1 MTTPDAT
8 SWPPAPP
15 DAVVPEA
22 RRRARASRAAR
33 WFASPRELPQFRNDK
48 SALMRADRMA
58 HGHHH
63 GPSYIGGQRALG
75 LAGRT
80 MEFSTG
86 CGWTRLPVLAAAF
99 ILGSVLTVSAQIIP
113 PFSPPAG
120 ASDEAETETAE
131 APDVNDP
138 DVLKGIDVDKLDW
151 SQLAVDAGTGIDPIA
166 AKKRAQAAAKDGLDW
181 SSNANA
187 NGSSAVTVKQ
197 SVFSFWD
204 TRIGADMTV
213 TSEPRTMS
221 ELLAQKATNGGNLPQ
236 SSGSAWA
243 TATAPGAGVIWDK
256 TAVEAR
262 VDPGSEQSKLGASLT
277 KSVPLSGDT
286 SLTLQNGYSVNQQ
299 GTSAVPGIG
308 GHITRN
314 YETDQSAKVTLTDTG
329 TSVTAGQTLSTT
341 DDKWLRKVGA
351 EQKLFDNVTVSGSV
365 GETSQGAINKS
376 VTAGFKKSW

>member
-1 MTTPDAT
+1 M
-8 SWPPAPP
+8 
-15 DAVVPEA
+15 
-22 RRRARASRAAR
+22 
-33 WFASPRELPQFRNDK
+33 
-48 SALMRADRMA
+48 
-58 HGHHH
+58 
-63 GPSYIGGQRALG
+63 LG

-86 CGWTRLPVLAAAF
+86 FGWTTLPVLAAAI

-113 PFSPPAG
+113 PYSPA
-120 ASDEAETETAE
+120 ATAADDEAETEAVAE
-131 APDVNDP
+131 APGVNDP
-138 DVLKGIDVDKLDW
+138 DVLKGIEVDKLDW
-151 SQLAVDAGTGIDPIA
+151 SQLAVDAGTGIDPMA

-181 SSNANA
+181 ASSQNA

-197 SVFSFWD
+197 SVFSFWN

-221 ELLAQKATNGGNLPQ
+221 ELLAQKAINGGNLPQ

-243 TATAPGAGVIWDK
+243 TATAPGAGAIWDK

-262 VDPGSEQSKLGASLT
+262 VDPGTEQSKIGASLI
-277 KSVPLSGDT
+277 KSMPLSSDT
-286 SLTLQNGYSVNQQ
+286 SLTLQNGYSINQQ
-299 GTSAVPGIG
+299 GTAAVPGIG

-329 TSVTAGQTLSTT
+329 TSITAGQTLSTA

-351 EQKLFDNVTVSGSV
+351 EQKLLDNVTLSGSV
-365 GETSQGAINKS
+365 GETPQGAINKS
-376 VTAGFKKSW
+376 VSAGFKKSW

>member
-1 MTTPDAT
+1 
-8 SWPPAPP
+8 
-15 DAVVPEA
+15 
-22 RRRARASRAAR
+22 
-33 WFASPRELPQFRNDK
+33 
-48 SALMRADRMA
+48 
-58 HGHHH
+58 
-63 GPSYIGGQRALG
+63 
-75 LAGRT
+75 

-86 CGWTRLPVLAAAF
+86 FGWTRLPVLAATF
-99 ILGSVLTVSAQIIP
+99 ILGSALTLQAQIIP
-113 PFSPPAG
+113 PFSPAAAAPD
-120 ASDEAETETAE
+120 DEAETEAAE

-151 SQLAVDAGTGIDPIA
+151 SQLAVDAGTGIDARA
-166 AKKRAQAAAKDGLDW
+166 AKKRAEAAAKDGLNW

-187 NGSSAVTVKQ
+187 NGSSAVRVKQ
-197 SVFSFWD
+197 SVSSFWD

-213 TSEPRTMS
+213 ASEPRTMS

-243 TATAPGAGVIWDK
+243 AATAPGAGAIWDK

-262 VDPGSEQSKLGASLT
+262 VDPGAEQSKLGASLI

-299 GTSAVPGIG
+299 GTTALPGIG
-308 GHITRN
+308 GRITRN
-314 YETDQSAKVTLTDTG
+314 YETDQSAKVTITETG

-351 EQKLFDNVTVSGSV
+351 EQKLFDDVTVSGSV
-365 GETSQGAINKS
+365 GETPQGAINKS
-376 VTAGFKKSW
+376 LSAGFKKSW

>member
-1 MTTPDAT
+1 
-8 SWPPAPP
+8 
-15 DAVVPEA
+15 
-22 RRRARASRAAR
+22 
-33 WFASPRELPQFRNDK
+33 
-48 SALMRADRMA
+48 
-58 HGHHH
+58 
-63 GPSYIGGQRALG
+63 
-75 LAGRT
+75 

-86 CGWTRLPVLAAAF
+86 FGWTRLPVLAAVVV
-99 ILGSVLTVSAQIIP
+99 LGSVLSVSAQIIP
-113 PFSPPAG
+113 PFSPTAAAPD
-120 ASDEAETETAE
+120 DEAGTEAAE

-151 SQLAVDAGTGIDPIA
+151 SQLAVDAGTGIDPMA
-166 AKKRAQAAAKDGLDW
+166 AKKRAKAAAKDGLDW

-213 TSEPRTMS
+213 TREPRTMS
-221 ELLAQKATNGGNLPQ
+221 ELLAQKATNGGSLPQ

-243 TATAPGAGVIWDK
+243 TATAPGAGSIWDK

-262 VDPGSEQSKLGASLT
+262 VDPGAEQSKIGASLT
-277 KSVPLSGDT
+277 KSVPLSSDT

-299 GTSAVPGIG
+299 STAAVPGIG

-329 TSVTAGQTLSTT
+329 TSTSITAGQTLSTT

-376 VTAGFKKSW
+376 LTAGFKKSW

>member
-1 MTTPDAT
+1 
-8 SWPPAPP
+8 
-15 DAVVPEA
+15 
-22 RRRARASRAAR
+22 
-33 WFASPRELPQFRNDK
+33 
-48 SALMRADRMA
+48 
-58 HGHHH
+58 
-63 GPSYIGGQRALG
+63 
-75 LAGRT
+75 

-86 CGWTRLPVLAAAF
+86 FGLTRLPVLAAAF

-113 PFSPPAG
+113 PFSAAAPD
-120 ASDEAETETAE
+120 DEAETEATETAA

-138 DVLKGIDVDKLDW
+138 DILKGIDVDKLDW
-151 SQLAVDAGTGIDPIA
+151 SQLAVDAGTGNDVMA
-166 AKKRAQAAAKDGLDW
+166 AKKRAQAAAKDGLNW

-197 SVFSFWD
+197 SVSSFWD
-204 TRIGADMTV
+204 ARIGADMTV

-221 ELLAQKATNGGNLPQ
+221 ELLAQKATNGGSLPQ

-243 TATAPGAGVIWDK
+243 AATAPGAGSIWDK

-262 VDPGSEQSKLGASLT
+262 VDPGAEQSKIGASLI
-277 KSVPLSGDT
+277 KSVPLSSDT

-299 GTSAVPGIG
+299 GTAAVPGIG
-308 GHITRN
+308 GGHVTRN
-314 YETDQSAKVTLTDTG
+314 YETDQTAKVTLTDTG
-329 TSVTAGQTLSTT
+329 TSITAGQSLSTT

-376 VTAGFKKSW
+376 LTAGFKKSW

>member
-1 MTTPDAT
+1 MNQHF
-8 SWPPAPP
+8 
-15 DAVVPEA
+15 
-22 RRRARASRAAR
+22 RRG
-33 WFASPRELPQFRNDK
+33 
-48 SALMRADRMA
+48 MA
-58 HGHHH
+58 HGLPPIYIVWKH
-63 GPSYIGGQRALG
+63 GVG

-86 CGWTRLPVLAAAF
+86 FGWTRLPVLAAAL

-113 PFSPPAG
+113 PTTT
-120 ASDEAETETAE
+120 ASAPDDVSETEAAK

-151 SQLAVDAGTGIDPIA
+151 SQLAVDAGTGIDPMA
-166 AKKRAQAAAKDGLDW
+166 AKKRAQAAAKTAAKDGLNW
-181 SSNANA
+181 SSNSNA
-187 NGSSAVTVKQ
+187 NGSSAVMVKQ

-204 TRIGADMTV
+204 TRVGADMTV
-213 TSEPRTMS
+213 TREPRTMS

-243 TATAPGAGVIWDK
+243 MATAPGAGSIWDK

-262 VDPGSEQSKLGASLT
+262 VDPGTEQSKIGALLT
-277 KSVPLSGDT
+277 KSVPLSSDT
-286 SLTLQNGYSVNQQ
+286 ALTLQNGYSVNQQ
-299 GTSAVPGIG
+299 GTTAVPGIG

-314 YETDQSAKVTLTDTG
+314 YETDQTAKVTLTDTG
-329 TSVTAGQTLSTT
+329 TSIVAGQALSTT

-376 VTAGFKKSW
+376 LTAGFKKSW

>member
-1 MTTPDAT
+1 
-8 SWPPAPP
+8 
-15 DAVVPEA
+15 
-22 RRRARASRAAR
+22 
-33 WFASPRELPQFRNDK
+33 
-48 SALMRADRMA
+48 
-58 HGHHH
+58 
-63 GPSYIGGQRALG
+63 
-75 LAGRT
+75 

-86 CGWTRLPVLAAAF
+86 FGWTRLPVLAAAF
-99 ILGSVLTVSAQIIP
+99 ILGSVLTVSAQIIQ
-113 PFSPPAG
+113 PFSAATP
-120 ASDEAETETAE
+120 DEDAEAAE
-131 APDVNDP
+131 APDANDP

-151 SQLAVDAGTGIDPIA
+151 GQLAIDAGTLNDLIA
-166 AKKRAQAAAKDGLDW
+166 AKKRAQAAANDGMNW

-197 SVFSFWD
+197 SVSSFWD
-204 TRIGADMTV
+204 ARIGADMTV

-221 ELLAQKATNGGNLPQ
+221 ELLAQKAANGGSLPQ

-243 TATAPGAGVIWDK
+243 AATAPGAGSIWDK

-262 VDPGSEQSKLGASLT
+262 VDPGAEQSKIGASLI
-277 KSVPLSGDT
+277 KSVPLSNDT

-299 GTSAVPGIG
+299 GATAVPGIG
-308 GHITRN
+308 GHVTRN

-329 TSVTAGQTLSTT
+329 TSITAGQSLSTT

-376 VTAGFKKSW
+376 LTAGFKKSW

>member
-1 MTTPDAT
+1 
-8 SWPPAPP
+8 
-15 DAVVPEA
+15 
-22 RRRARASRAAR
+22 
-33 WFASPRELPQFRNDK
+33 
-48 SALMRADRMA
+48 
-58 HGHHH
+58 
-63 GPSYIGGQRALG
+63 
-75 LAGRT
+75 

-86 CGWTRLPVLAAAF
+86 FGWTRLPVLAAAF

-113 PFSPPAG
+113 PFSPGPA
-120 ASDEAETETAE
+120 ASDEEAEAAE

-138 DVLKGIDVDKLDW
+138 DVMKGIDVDKLDW
-151 SQLAVDAGTGIDPIA
+151 SQLAIDAGTLNDIIA
-166 AKKRAQAAAKDGLDW
+166 AKKRAQAAASNGLNW

-197 SVFSFWD
+197 SVFEFWD

-213 TSEPRTMS
+213 ANEPRTMS
-221 ELLAQKATNGGNLPQ
+221 ELLAQKAANGGSVPQ

-243 TATAPGAGVIWDK
+243 TATAPGAGQIWDK

-277 KSVPLSGDT
+277 KSMPLSGDT

-299 GTSAVPGIG
+299 GTTAVPGIG

-314 YETDQSAKVTLTDTG
+314 YETDQSAKVTITDSG
-329 TSVTAGQTLSTT
+329 TSITAGQTLSTT

>member
-1 MTTPDAT
+1 
-8 SWPPAPP
+8 
-15 DAVVPEA
+15 
-22 RRRARASRAAR
+22 
-33 WFASPRELPQFRNDK
+33 
-48 SALMRADRMA
+48 
-58 HGHHH
+58 
-63 GPSYIGGQRALG
+63 
-75 LAGRT
+75 

-86 CGWTRLPVLAAAF
+86 FGWTRLPLAAVF
-99 ILGSVLTVSAQIIP
+99 IFGSVLTVSAQIIP
-113 PFSPPAG
+113 PFSPAPTAT
-120 ASDEAETETAE
+120 DEDSEVAE

-138 DVLKGIDVDKLDW
+138 DVMKGIDVDKLDW
-151 SQLAVDAGTGIDPIA
+151 SQLAIDAGTLNDIIA
-166 AKKRAQAAAKDGLDW
+166 AKKRAQAAANDGLSW
-181 SSNANA
+181 STNTNS
-187 NGSSAVTVKQ
+187 NGSSAVAVKQ

-221 ELLAQKATNGGNLPQ
+221 ELLAQKAANGGNLPQ

-243 TATAPGAGVIWDK
+243 AATAPGAGQIWDK

-299 GTSAVPGIG
+299 GPAALPGVG
-308 GHITRN
+308 GHVSRN

-329 TSVTAGQTLSTT
+329 TSITAGQSLSTN

-365 GETSQGAINKS
+365 GETSQGTVNKS

>member
-1 MTTPDAT
+1 
-8 SWPPAPP
+8 
-15 DAVVPEA
+15 
-22 RRRARASRAAR
+22 
-33 WFASPRELPQFRNDK
+33 
-48 SALMRADRMA
+48 
-58 HGHHH
+58 
-63 GPSYIGGQRALG
+63 
-75 LAGRT
+75 

-86 CGWTRLPVLAAAF
+86 FGWTRLPVLAAVF

-113 PFSPPAG
+113 PFSPTAATP
-120 ASDEAETETAE
+120 DDETEAVAE

-151 SQLAVDAGTGIDPIA
+151 SQLAIDAGTLNDLIA
-166 AKKRAQAAAKDGLDW
+166 AKKRAQAAANDGMNW
-181 SSNANA
+181 SSNAKA

-197 SVFSFWD
+197 SVSSFWD
-204 TRIGADMTV
+204 ARIGADMTV

-221 ELLAQKATNGGNLPQ
+221 ELLAQKAANGGSLPQ

-243 TATAPGAGVIWDK
+243 AATAPGAGPIWDK

-262 VDPGSEQSKLGASLT
+262 VDPGAEQSKIGASLT
-277 KSVPLSGDT
+277 KSMPLSGDT

-299 GTSAVPGIG
+299 GTTAVPGIG

-341 DDKWLRKVGA
+341 DDKWLRKFGA

-376 VTAGFKKSW
+376 LTAGFKKSW

>member
-1 MTTPDAT
+1 
-8 SWPPAPP
+8 
-15 DAVVPEA
+15 
-22 RRRARASRAAR
+22 
-33 WFASPRELPQFRNDK
+33 
-48 SALMRADRMA
+48 
-58 HGHHH
+58 
-63 GPSYIGGQRALG
+63 
-75 LAGRT
+75 

-86 CGWTRLPVLAAAF
+86 FGWTRLPVLAAAF
-99 ILGSVLTVSAQIIP
+99 IVGSVLTVSAQIIP
-113 PFSPPAG
+113 PFSPGPA
-120 ASDEAETETAE
+120 AAPDDEEAETAE
-131 APDVNDP
+131 APSVNDP
-138 DVLKGIDVDKLDW
+138 DIMKGIDVDKLDW
-151 SQLAVDAGTGIDPIA
+151 SQLAIDAGTLNDIIA
-166 AKKRAQAAAKDGLDW
+166 AKKRAQATANNGLNW

-197 SVFSFWD
+197 SVFEFWD

-213 TSEPRTMS
+213 ASEPRTMS
-221 ELLAQKATNGGNLPQ
+221 ELLAQKAANGGSLPQ

-243 TATAPGAGVIWDK
+243 TATAPGAGAIWDK

-277 KSVPLSGDT
+277 KSMPLSGDT

-299 GTSAVPGIG
+299 GTTAVPGIG

-314 YETDQSAKVTLTDTG
+314 YETDQSAKVTITDTG
-329 TSVTAGQTLSTT
+329 TSISAGQSLSTT